1 MDYENSTNGQYFN
14 HQFDPLLEV
23 KQQIAKSL
31 NYAER
36 IEILK
41 YLENLDKCD
50 IVSKL
55 PMPLAARILRLLLPE
70 ELVTLRL
77 GNFIDFNLCDY
88 L

>member
-1 MDYENSTNGQYFN
+1 MDYENSTKDQYLN

-31 NYAER
+31 SYAER

-50 IVSKL
+50 IIGKL

-70 ELVTLRL
+70 ELVALRL
-77 GNFIDFNLCDY
+77 GNFI
-88 L
+88 